1 MTRHDDERHQGDTA
15 PRERTEDEAA
25 HPPRP
30 IGEHDRPGGADES
43 AAFVPFGVPVRS
55 AGFSFFPT
63 ADGPVPSAPPR
74 REDESTTATPG
85 VSTQDVPPPDQP
97 GPGDHTAV
105 IGRVPGADQR
115 QDVERE
121 ADPAKTN
128 GTDPER
134 EATPPARPPQ
144 RPVPDRS
151 PPAEPSTGGRFGD
164 ARPDSDGRES
174 PGTSTAEPTARVSV
188 SPTIHGPA
196 RPAPTGPRPSPR
208 SRPDPR
214 DGARPASTV
223 GGPIT
228 PIAPPTPAP
237 GPPPGRTI
245 PARAPTDPPTRVT
258 NPSPEAARDHDAAET
273 RVIPAVARTPVDP
286 VRRPADRGAD
296 RPRPSSRPRQ
306 DVQRPSADD
315 SWKPTPL
322 NMSAPPPPRSTG
334 PAPQSTNDPTAPWSP
349 TPISLPDDEAPAES
363 AETNRWWQEET
374 APSATVE
381 EKGGGTQVAL
391 LSVIALI
398 VCVVLAVGVVVAM
411 RSTNRSSATPP
422 GEQSTSVGQLNTP
435 ANAAPPGVAQ
445 ADKLEANPILRPGL
459 TLPAV
464 TCELPRI
471 GRATQQ
477 LKNFYVA
484 AVDCLTKTW
493 GAALAPTGIDLR
505 APGVE
510 VEAVSSNACG
520 VVPAKDEAVAFYCG
534 AVIYMPRDRLLAD
547 AGLSEAIHLQVLA
560 HEFGHHVQDQAK
572 ILIGADRRGAGLE
585 ANDPDQLLL
594 SRRVELQANCFSG
607 MFLASAVAGGTIKTA
622 TANAAVRSFSEF
634 LSSKTH
640 GTSKNQGKWGKS
652 GFTANNTNVCN
663 TWIAKPTEVE

>member
-1 MTRHDDERHQGDTA
+1 MTRHDDDRHQGDTTSRGQA
-15 PRERTEDEAA
+15 EDEDAR
-25 HPPRP
+25 PPRP
-30 IGEHDRPGGADES
+30 IDEHDGAVDS
-43 AAFVPFGVPVRS
+43 AAFIPFGVPVRS
-55 AGFSFFPT
+55 AGFSFFP
-63 ADGPVPSAPPR
+63 AEGGPVPSTPPR
-74 REDESTTATPG
+74 REGESTTVAPG
-85 VSTQDVPPPDQP
+85 VSTREAPPPDRSDS
-97 GPGDHTAV
+97 GDHTAV
-105 IGRVPGADQR
+105 IGRVPSADQR
-115 QDVERE
+115 QDVERGP
-121 ADPAKTN
+121 DPTKTN
-128 GTDPER
+128 GADAERGSTPTD
-134 EATPPARPPQ
+134 RPPQ
-144 RPVPDRS
+144 RPVPDHS
-151 PPAEPSTGGRFGD
+151 PPVEPSTTPSTGGRFGD
-164 ARPDSDGRES
+164 ARAGSDGREGPGMS
-174 PGTSTAEPTARVSV
+174 PAEPTARVSA

-196 RPAPTGPRPSPR
+196 RPAPTAPRPSPR
-208 SRPDPR
+208 SRPDPLN
-214 DGARPASTV
+214 GARPASPAV
-223 GGPIT
+223 RPN
-228 PIAPPTPAP
+228 PPTAP
-237 GPPPGRTI
+237 GPGPLPGRVVQGGT
-245 PARAPTDPPTRVT
+245 PVDPPTRAT
-258 NPSPEAARDHDAAET
+258 GPSPGAARDHDAAET
-273 RVIPAVARTPVDP
+273 RMIPAVARTPVDP
-286 VRRPADRGAD
+286 GRRPVDRDQADH
-296 RPRPSSRPRQ
+296 PRPSNGSRQ
-306 DVQRPSADD
+306 DTQRPSTDD

-322 NMSAPPPPRSTG
+322 NISATPPPRSTSPTPKSSSD
-334 PAPQSTNDPTAPWSP
+334 PAAPWSP
-349 TPISLPDDEAPAES
+349 TPISLPDDEAPAEG
-363 AETNRWWQEET
+363 AEANRWWQEET
-374 APSATVE
+374 APSTTVG
-381 EKGGGTQVAL
+381 EKGGGAQVAL

-411 RSTNRSSATPP
+411 RSTNRSSAAPP
-422 GEQSTSVGQLNTP
+422 GGQPASVGQLNTP

-471 GRATQQ
+471 GRAAQQ

-493 GAALAPTGIDLR
+493 GTALAPTGIDLR